1 MKVVLGGTFSQ
12 IHKGHMKL
20 LDKAFEIGD
29 FVFIGLTSDLYV
41 RDHKILNILSYEDR
55 ESALKQV
62 VEKYGKKYVIVPIN
76 DKYGASISSD
86 FDVIVVSRETYK
98 TAIEI
103 NKIRANKNL
112 KPLNI
117 VTVDYIMAEDLMPI
131 SSTRILKG
139 EIDNNGTRLTTIK
152 INVGSQN
159 NIKIEAT
166 KKVFSSI
173 FKNYDVTGVMVNS
186 GTSAQPFNSD
196 TLKGAIN
203 RAKKCIKDADYGVGI
218 EAGLLWNNQL
228 NYYFDVHYAA
238 ILDKYGTMTYGHSSG
253 FAYPKELIEILKS
266 ESDIYSA
273 LEKYTNVKNI
283 GRSAGMAGFF
293 SQNMITRSDLVEQ
306 AIIMA
311 MIPRLSWVYYYH

>member
-1 MKVVLGGTFSQ
+1 MKVVIGGTFAQ

-29 FVFIGLTSDLYV
+29 YVYIGLTSDLYV
-41 RDHKILNILSYEDR
+41 REHKLLNINSYEYR

-76 DKYGASISSD
+76 DKYGASIISD

-103 NKIRANKNL
+103 NKIRSDKNL
-112 KPLNI
+112 KPLKI

-139 EIDNNGTRLTTIK
+139 EIDKNGTRLTTIK
-152 INVGSQN
+152 INVGTQN
-159 NIKIEAT
+159 NMKIETA

-173 FKNYDVTGVMVNS
+173 FKDCSVTGVIVSS
-186 GTSAQPFNSD
+186 GTSAQPFNSE
-196 TLKGAIN
+196 TLKGAIT
-203 RAKKCIKDADYGVGI
+203 RAKESIKDADYGIGI
-218 EAGLLWNNQL
+218 EAGLVWNEQL
-228 NYYFDVHYAA
+228 NYYFDVHYTA
-238 ILDKYGTMTYGHSSG
+238 ILDKYGTMTYGQSSG
-253 FAYPKELIEILKS
+253 FVYPNELIEILKN

-273 LEKYTNVKNI
+273 LEKYTKVKDI
-283 GRSAGMAGFF
+283 GRSEGMAGFF
-293 SQNMITRSDLVEQ
+293 SHNMITRSDLVKQ
-306 AIIMA
+306 ALIMA

>member
-1 MKVVLGGTFSQ
+1 MKVVLGGTFAQ

-29 FVFIGLTSDLYV
+29 YVYIGLTSDLYV
-41 RDHKILNILSYEDR
+41 RDHKILNIDPYEYR
-55 ESALKQV
+55 KSALKKV
-62 VEKYGKKYVIVPIN
+62 VEKYGKDYVIVPIN

-86 FDVIVVSRETYK
+86 FDVIVVSMETQK

-103 NKIRANKNL
+103 NKIRTDKNL
-112 KPLNI
+112 KPLKI
-117 VTVDYIMAEDLMPI
+117 ITVDYIMAEDLMPI
-131 SSTRILKG
+131 SSSRILKG
-139 EIDNNGTRLTTIK
+139 EIDKNGTRLTTIK

-173 FKNYDVTGVMVNS
+173 FKNYDVTGIMVNS
-186 GTSAQPFNSD
+186 GTSAQPFNAD

-203 RAKKCIKDADYGVGI
+203 RAKECIKDADYGIGI
-218 EAGLLWNNQL
+218 EAGLIWNDPL
-228 NYYFDVHYAA
+228 NCYFDVHYVA
-238 ILDKYGTMTYGHSSG
+238 ILDKYGNMTYGHSSG
-253 FAYPKELIEILKS
+253 FAYPRGLVEMLKS
-266 ESDIYSA
+266 EPDIYSV

-283 GRSAGMAGFF
+283 GKSAGMAGFL
-293 SQNMITRSDLVEQ
+293 SRNIITRSDLLEQ
-306 AIIMA
+306 AITMA